1 MGLRGQGRLNMSD
14 SYPGIHPK
22 TLFSSRIPKNLVF
35 HIKFATSKLLN
46 KPLTVVF
53 LSIHALDVRIYY
65 FKLQCHYSQPFH
77 ARILKR
83 ATQHFFLSNSKYV

>member
-22 TLFSSRIPKNLVF
+22 TLFSSRSPKNLVF
-35 HIKFATSKLLN
+35 HFKFATSKLLN
-46 KPLTVVF
+46 KTLTAVF

-65 FKLQCHYSQPFH
+65 FKLQVPLQSTFPCKNSEKGYAALFP
-77 ARILKR
+77 LK
-83 ATQHFFLSNSKYV
+83 